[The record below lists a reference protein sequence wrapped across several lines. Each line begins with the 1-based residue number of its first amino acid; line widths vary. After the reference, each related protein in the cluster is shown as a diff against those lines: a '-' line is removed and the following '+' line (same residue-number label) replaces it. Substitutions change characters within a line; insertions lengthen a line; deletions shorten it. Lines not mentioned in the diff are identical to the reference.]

1 MTDVETVALR
11 EELARAAFAAS
22 WGVIDPD
29 GLAPNYGRG
38 GFKTQC
44 LEWQAVADAILPLIA
59 RERAA
64 ALAAATP
71 LIEARVAAALVD
83 WLRSRGDCQSA
94 DDEIAAWLQ
103 LQTGNPQ

>member
-1 MTDVETVALR
+1 MTDLDKLKAPPMTDVETVALR

-38 GFKTQC
+38 GYKTQC

-64 ALAAATP
+64 ALAA
-71 LIEARVAAALVD
+71 RAAQEKEQDA
-83 WLRSRGDCQSA
+83 
-94 DDEIAAWLQ
+94 
-103 LQTGNPQ
+103 